1 MSEWPIYEKENI
13 TLGNLESNVG
23 IVTLW
28 TPRKL
33 ITSKIDPS
41 LFAAAG
47 QLYFD
52 GGINFLLRNCLANKK
67 IRYLI
72 LAGQDLAKS
81 AEGLLAL
88 KERGVDDNYH
98 ISGLKRAR
106 IHKEIPKEAIDNF
119 RGNVEVID
127 MRSKDVSEI
136 IEKIKTLENKESYGE
151 GEIFPGNKID
161 APSKLPSDPA
171 VHKIREKT
179 VGRAWLDILYNIMKF
194 GAVKKSSYGGDQK
207 ELINLCTVIEEEDPF
222 NPKWEDYFQFTKEEL
237 EGYIPQ
243 VTTAMKIKD
252 VTYTYGYRFRAAELK
267 DGSRIDQIQI
277 IIDVL
282 KKFPYRRG
290 AIAFSWDYDTD
301 ARSKLQP
308 CLNLIHCL
316 VQDDILHMTVY
327 IRSND
332 MYEAWPR
339 NAFALRRLHGFIVK
353 EISKETPLGLGTLTI
368 ISASA
373 HLYEKNWFDAQEV
386 IKKYRP
392 SYKLRFDP
400 KGNFRIEVNDGKIKI
415 THKDFDGNPLGVY
428 EDTLA
433 LRLVGKLAHSH
444 VISEIGHALDIGTE
458 LQKAEYALKNNQH
471 YVQDKPL

>member
-1 MSEWPIYEKENI
+1 MFEWPIYEKENI

-23 IVTLW
+23 VVTLW

-33 ITSKIDPS
+33 IASKIDPS

-72 LAGQDLAKS
+72 LTGQDLAKS
-81 AEGLLAL
+81 AEGLLSL
-88 KERGVDDNYH
+88 KERGVDEDYH
-98 ISGLKRAR
+98 ISGLKIAR

-119 RGNVEVID
+119 RKNVEIID
-127 MRSKDVSEI
+127 MRSKVVGEI
-136 IEKIKTLENKESYGE
+136 IEKIKSLERKDSYGE
-151 GEIFPGNKID
+151 AEIFPDNKIE

-171 VHKIREKT
+171 VHKVREKT
-179 VGRAWLDILYNIMKF
+179 VGRAWLEILYNIMKF

-207 ELINLCTVIEEEDPF
+207 ELLNLCTIIEEEDPF
-222 NPKWEDYFQFTKEEL
+222 NSRWEDYFQFTKEEL
-237 EGYIPQ
+237 EEYIPQ

-252 VTYTYGYRFRAAELK
+252 VSYTYGYRFRAAELK
-267 DGSRIDQIQI
+267 DGSRIDQVQN

-290 AIAFSWDYDTD
+290 AIAFSWDYDIDTT
-301 ARSKLQP
+301 SKLQP

-332 MYEAWPR
+332 MYGAWPR
-339 NAFALRRLHGFIVK
+339 NAFALRRLHGLIVK
-353 EISKETPLGLGTLTI
+353 EISKETQLGLGTLTI

-373 HLYEKNWFDAQEV
+373 HLYEKNWSDALEV
-386 IKKYRP
+386 INKYRP

-400 KGNFRIEVNDGKIKI
+400 KGNFRVEVKDGKIVV
-415 THKDFDGNPLGVY
+415 THKDLDGNPLEVY
-428 EDTLA
+428 EDTIA
-433 LRLVGKLAHSH
+433 LRLIGKLAHSYI
-444 VISEIGHALDIGTE
+444 ISEIGHALDIGAE
-458 LQKAEYALKNNQH
+458 IQKAEIALKNNQH
-471 YVQDKPL
+471 YVQDRPL